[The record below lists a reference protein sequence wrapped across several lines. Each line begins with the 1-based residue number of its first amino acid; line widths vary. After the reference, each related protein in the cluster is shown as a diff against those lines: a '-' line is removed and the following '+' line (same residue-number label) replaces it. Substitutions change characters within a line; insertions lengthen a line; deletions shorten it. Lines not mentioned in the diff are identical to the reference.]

1 MKKIGSFIFTLC
13 ISFLVFISTAKAL
26 GGEKP
31 IRRNEA
37 FCTMMLRVAKKS
49 GPHAIYK
56 SAEECN
62 RKMIDIAWIL
72 KIPHKVCKV
81 KYTNGS
87 YYLALVL
94 CQNGQD
100 FICDYYKVI
109 FELWEERLPQPS
121 ANWLFMSVD
130 EYKERIGSMLNVIDP
145 SAGFEIEIQDR
156 LT

>member
-1 MKKIGSFIFTLC
+1 MKKTLAFIVTLFV
-13 ISFLVFISTAKAL
+13 SFLVFISTAKAV
-26 GGEKP
+26 GEEKP
-31 IRRNEA
+31 VGRNEA
-37 FCTMMLRVAKKS
+37 FCTIMLGLAKKT

-56 SAEECN
+56 SAEKWNIEI
-62 RKMIDIAWIL
+62 IDIAWIL

-109 FELWEERLPQPS
+109 FELWEERLPEPS
-121 ANWLFMSVD
+121 ANWLFMSVE

>member
-13 ISFLVFISTAKAL
+13 ISFLVSINTAKAL

-31 IRRNEA
+31 IGRNEA

-49 GPHAIYK
+49 GPHAICK
-56 SAEECN
+56 SSEEWG
-62 RKMIDIAWIL
+62 RTMIDIACIL
-72 KIPHKVCKV
+72 NIPHKICKV

-94 CQNGQD
+94 CQNGKN
-100 FICDYYKVI
+100 FIFDYYKVV
-109 FELWEERLPQPS
+109 FELWEERLSELS

-145 SAGFEIEIQDR
+145 SAGFEIEIQNT